1 MASDMY
7 LIAGLGNT
15 GARYAKNRHNSGFM
29 VADELA
35 GRIGGT
41 FKASSAHRS
50 MLLEGR
56 LGIGGPRVALI
67 KPTTLMNR
75 VGGAVSSVAK
85 YFGIPASNVIAIHD
99 EIELD
104 VDTTQSRLGGSEAGH
119 NGLRDITKAL
129 GTRDYWRVRVGVGR
143 PPGRQQVAD
152 YVLSD
157 FSAQERK
164 TLPITISDAA
174 DEVEKLMSSL

>member
-1 MASDMY
+1 MASDTY

-15 GARYAKNRHNSGFM
+15 GARYAKNRHNIGFM
-29 VADELA
+29 VADEVA

-85 YFGIPASNVIAIHD
+85 YFGIPDSNVIAIHD

-104 VDTTQSRLGGSEAGH
+104 FDTTQSRLGGTEAGH

-164 TLPITISDAA
+164 TLPMTISDAA
-174 DEVEKLMSSL
+174 DEVEKLIASL

>member
-1 MASDMY
+1 MASDTY

-15 GARYAKNRHNSGFM
+15 GARYAKNRHNIGFM

-35 GRIGGT
+35 SRIGGT

-85 YFGIPASNVIAIHD
+85 YFGIPDSNVIAIHD

-104 VDTTQSRLGGSEAGH
+104 FDTTQSRLGGTEAGH

-164 TLPITISDAA
+164 TLPMTISDAA
-174 DEVEKLMSSL
+174 DEVEKLIASL

>member
-1 MASDMY
+1 MASDTY

-15 GARYAKNRHNSGFM
+15 GARYAKNRHNIGFM
-29 VADELA
+29 VADEVA

-67 KPTTLMNR
+67 KPTTFMNR

-85 YFGIPASNVIAIHD
+85 YFGVPASNVIAIHD

-104 VDTTQSRLGGSEAGH
+104 FDTTQARLGGSEAGH

-157 FSAQERK
+157 FSSQERK

-174 DEVEKLMSSL
+174 DEVEKLISSL

>member
-15 GARYAKNRHNSGFM
+15 GTRYAKNRHNIGFM

-35 GRIGGT
+35 SRIGGT

-75 VGGAVSSVAK
+75 VGGAVSSVGK
-85 YFGIPASNVIAIHD
+85 YFGVPASNVIAIHD

-104 VDTTQSRLGGSEAGH
+104 FDTTQSRLGGSEAGH

-129 GTRDYWRVRVGVGR
+129 GTRDYWRVGVGVGR

-157 FSAQERK
+157 FSVQERK

-174 DEVEKLMSSL
+174 DEVEKLISSL

>member
-1 MASDMY
+1 MASDTY

-15 GARYAKNRHNSGFM
+15 GARYAKNRHNIGFM
-29 VADELA
+29 VADEVA

-85 YFGIPASNVIAIHD
+85 YFGIPDSNVIAIHD
-99 EIELD
+99 DIELD

-164 TLPITISDAA
+164 TLPMTISDAA
-174 DEVEKLMSSL
+174 DEVEKLMSLL

>member
-15 GARYAKNRHNSGFM
+15 GARYAKNRHNIGFM

-35 GRIGGT
+35 SRIGRT

-75 VGGAVSSVAK
+75 VGGAISSVGK
-85 YFGIPASNVIAIHD
+85 YFGVPASNVIAIHD
-99 EIELD
+99 KIELD
-104 VDTTQSRLGGSEAGH
+104 FDTTQSRLGGSEAGH

-129 GTRDYWRVRVGVGR
+129 GTRDYWRIRVGVGR

-157 FSAQERK
+157 FSSQERK

-174 DEVEKLMSSL
+174 DEVEKLISSL

>member
-1 MASDMY
+1 MASDTY

-15 GARYAKNRHNSGFM
+15 GARYAKNRHNIGFM
-29 VADELA
+29 VADEVA

-164 TLPITISDAA
+164 TLPMTISDAA

>member
-1 MASDMY
+1 MATDMY

-15 GARYAKNRHNSGFM
+15 GSRYAKNRHNIGFM

-35 GRIGGT
+35 SRIGGT

-75 VGGAVSSVAK
+75 IGGAVSSVGK
-85 YFGIPASNVIAIHD
+85 YFGVPASNVIAIHD

-104 VDTTQSRLGGSEAGH
+104 FDTTQSRLGGSEAGH

-129 GTRDYWRVRVGVGR
+129 GTRDYWRIRVGVGR
-143 PPGRQQVAD
+143 PSGRQQVAD

-157 FSAQERK
+157 FSSQERK

-174 DEVEKLMSSL
+174 DEVEKLISSL

>member
-7 LIAGLGNT
+7 LIAGLGNAGT
-15 GARYAKNRHNSGFM
+15 RYAKNRHNIGFM

-35 GRIGGT
+35 SRIGGT

-85 YFGIPASNVIAIHD
+85 YFGVPASNVIAIHD

-104 VDTTQSRLGGSEAGH
+104 FDTTQARLGGSEAGH

-129 GTRDYWRVRVGVGR
+129 GTRDYWRIRVGVGR

-157 FSAQERK
+157 FSSQERK

-174 DEVEKLMSSL
+174 DEVEKLISSL

>member
-1 MASDMY
+1 MATDMY

-15 GARYAKNRHNSGFM
+15 GSRYAKNRHNIGFM

-35 GRIGGT
+35 SRIGGT

-75 VGGAVSSVAK
+75 VGGAVSSVGK
-85 YFGIPASNVIAIHD
+85 YFGVPASNVIAIHD

-104 VDTTQSRLGGSEAGH
+104 FDTTQSRLGGSEAGH

-129 GTRDYWRVRVGVGR
+129 GTRVYWRIRVGVGR
-143 PPGRQQVAD
+143 PSGRQQVAD

-157 FSAQERK
+157 FSSQERK

-174 DEVEKLMSSL
+174 DEVEKLISSL

>member
-1 MASDMY
+1 MASDTY

-15 GARYAKNRHNSGFM
+15 GARYAKNRHNIGFM
-29 VADELA
+29 VADEVA

-104 VDTTQSRLGGSEAGH
+104 FDTTQSRLGGTEAGH

-164 TLPITISDAA
+164 TLPMTISDAA

>member
-1 MASDMY
+1 MASDTY

-15 GARYAKNRHNSGFM
+15 GARYAKNRHNIGFM

-85 YFGIPASNVIAIHD
+85 YFGIPDSNVIAIHD

-104 VDTTQSRLGGSEAGH
+104 FDTTQSRLGGTEAGH

-164 TLPITISDAA
+164 TLPMTISDAA

>member
-1 MASDMY
+1 MY

-15 GARYAKNRHNSGFM
+15 GARYAKNRHNIGFM

-56 LGIGGPRVALI
+56 LGIGGPCVALI

-104 VDTTQSRLGGSEAGH
+104 VDTTQSRLGGSEASH